1 MCAAALRCL
10 IDSDQFVSS
19 LDDMTDLEKEP
30 KMKAMWKQHSTS
42 RDWSAAYRGLTIRI
56 KVDPESGDP
65 TEILWYIGGVLS
77 ETSPA
82 NCSLSVAQKISVKIV
97 DTQIPRNPNWA
108 QAEHRYQRGLF
119 LRC

>member
-1 MCAAALRCL
+1 MCAAALRYL

-119 LRC
+119 PRC